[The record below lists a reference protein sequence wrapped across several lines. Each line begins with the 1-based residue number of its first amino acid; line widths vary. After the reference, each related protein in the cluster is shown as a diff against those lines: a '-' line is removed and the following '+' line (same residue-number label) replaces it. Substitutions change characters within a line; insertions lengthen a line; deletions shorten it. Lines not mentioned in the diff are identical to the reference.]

1 MITINGLEPSYSL
14 FPNNEYNLVLSP
26 SILKSLKGP
35 AEIVWNFEQTDELFK
50 LGMLLS
56 TLEVT
61 DTNIAHVLINYLPY
75 SRMDRHDST
84 NPNPLSLQVLVNML
98 PEFKNG
104 LVHYTFESVH
114 NPKALKTFLDG
125 RFGINNFNVTYTIEK
140 PRELDKLEEV
150 IKKQDSE
157 RHHTLV
163 IFPDKGSIER
173 YKGYIKFKNPSEEK
187 GILVENSYGEFSDG
201 THFMYAYGEKKRD
214 FETHKIYGYELLQAN
229 GNTFDYVDTDFDSAV
244 IVDDVVSFGGTF
256 IKILNELESTNKI
269 KNVTLIA
276 GNIED
281 SIFRGDLLTHP
292 MLTQVLTYP
301 GLTKHTSSVK
311 VVVNSDN

>member
-14 FPNNEYNLVLSP
+14 FPNNEYNVILSS
-26 SILKSLKGP
+26 SILKSLEGP
-35 AEIVWNFEQTDELFK
+35 AEIVWNFEKTDELFK

-61 DTNIAHVLINYLPY
+61 DVVIAHVTINYLPY
-75 SRMDRHDST
+75 SRMDRHDSA

-104 LVHYTFESVH
+104 LVHYKFESVH
-114 NPKALKTFLDG
+114 NPKALKTFLDE

-140 PRELDKLEEV
+140 PRELNKLEEL
-150 IKKQDSE
+150 ITKQDNE
-157 RHHTLV
+157 QHHTLV

-173 YKGYIKFKNPSEEK
+173 YKKYIQFKNISGEK
-187 GILVENSYGEFSDG
+187 DILVENSYGEFSDG
-201 THFMYAYGEKKRD
+201 TRFVYAYGEKKRD

-229 GNTFDYVDTDFDSAV
+229 GDTFDYVDTDFDSAI

-256 IKILNELESTNKI
+256 IKILDELQSTSQI
-269 KNVTLIA
+269 KDVTLIA

-281 SIFRGDLLTHP
+281 SIFRGDLLLHP
-292 MLTQVLTYP
+292 MLTKVITYP
-301 GLTKHTSSVK
+301 GLTNHSSSAK
-311 VVVNSDN
+311 VVVNNYN